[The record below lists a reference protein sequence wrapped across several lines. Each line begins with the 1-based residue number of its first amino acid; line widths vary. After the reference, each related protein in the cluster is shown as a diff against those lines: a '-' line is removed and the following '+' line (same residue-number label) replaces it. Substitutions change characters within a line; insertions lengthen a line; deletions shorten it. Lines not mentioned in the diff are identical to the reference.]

1 MDSITALKISAPC
14 TCSPGFQML
23 WHLDK
28 QPGPQQNFCPVT
40 PTTPPTHCPHWL
52 STLQENSISSL
63 HPTLIGLGRQASS
76 TLHGEL
82 LHVSAQDNQRSI
94 FSSYWKLLQVLAA
107 KKVSISKPIHLQPD
121 QSSQHIKRFANEPEK
136 DKHPTRKMDKCHEL
150 VIFTHTCTCAAHK
163 CNNKAKQK
171 SN

>member
-1 MDSITALKISAPC
+1 MESITALKISAHA
-14 TCSPGFQML
+14 L
-23 WHLDK
+23 VHRVLDALAPRQ

-40 PTTPPTHCPHWL
+40 PTTPAHIGSPPSNRTPSLVCTPPHR
-52 STLQENSISSL
+52 
-63 HPTLIGLGRQASS
+63 PRPAGRPASS
-76 TLHGEL
+76 ILHGEL
-82 LHVSAQDNQRSI
+82 LYVSAEDNQRSI

-107 KKVSISKPIHLQPD
+107 KKVGISKPIHLQPD
-121 QSSQHIKRFANEPEK
+121 QSSQHIKRFANQQEK

-150 VIFTHTCTCAAHK
+150 VIFTHTRTCAAHT